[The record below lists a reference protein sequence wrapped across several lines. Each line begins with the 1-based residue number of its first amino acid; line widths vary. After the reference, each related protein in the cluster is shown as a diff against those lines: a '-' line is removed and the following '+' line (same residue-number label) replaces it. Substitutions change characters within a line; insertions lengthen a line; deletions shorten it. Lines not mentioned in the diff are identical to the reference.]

1 MAASKTSLCQ
11 ITAQRAAD
19 LHTHVAVANK
29 VQTLDGRWLSIDGR
43 ILFEATVAA
52 SETYNTALESH
63 LRDSLGLR
71 FAERPNQDPRKRPV
85 REIVGVHPALTA
97 RWSARRASIEARR
110 AVLAADFQQTHGRP
124 PTSVES
130 LQLAQQA
137 TRRHRRVA

>member
-1 MAASKTSLCQ
+1 
-11 ITAQRAAD
+11 
-19 LHTHVAVANK
+19 

-97 RWSARRASIEARR
+97 RWSARRASIEACR
-110 AVLAADFQQTHGRP
+110 AVLGADFQQTHGRP